1 MGFVSKVWLSIR
13 LLTLWPL
20 LQPHSIRSV
29 SWGAQRCLQPLC
41 SMHRPRHPLASW
53 RHVSGRGFPVCLSR
67 THFTLHS
74 LRSAYSWPP
83 LHPFPLKEPQPLC
96 VSASNTG
103 AIPQACILGRI
114 PDSTMI
120 CPLPIASTSSD
131 AQTKALLQGPVL
143 SLLGNGQRVGPCSCL
158 TTDQWLDFGQIT
170 NPPKPHFPHLYVE
183 ITRRASPGGCE
194 NEQSNVAIP
203 YLSVSSGPRWK
214 TLESG

>member
-1 MGFVSKVWLSIR
+1 MGLVSEVWLSVR
-13 LLTLWPL
+13 LPTLWPL
-20 LQPHSIRSV
+20 LQPHSIRSAPAV

-74 LRSAYSWPP
+74 LRSTYSWPP

-103 AIPQACILGRI
+103 AITQACILGRI

-120 CPLPIASTSSD
+120 CPLPIASTSFLPMLKQKPFS
-131 AQTKALLQGPVL
+131 KARSFHCWGMDRGRDQVPALPLTSGLTLGKSQIPL
-143 SLLGNGQRVGPCSCL
+143 SLIFLICMWR
-158 TTDQWLDFGQIT
+158 
-170 NPPKPHFPHLYVE
+170 
-183 ITRRASPGGCE
+183 
-194 NEQSNVAIP
+194 
-203 YLSVSSGPRWK
+203 
-214 TLESG
+214 